1 MLPSIPDEAT
11 SSSISNGL
19 FALARADA
27 ENIPPPNRALNLK
40 KSFLRIF
47 YGFTWY
53 TPGFLGARIQVNS
66 FSKSA
71 LFFTK
76 SKSAVSIQSTL
87 DPL

>member
-1 MLPSIPDEAT
+1 MPEEET

-19 FALARADA
+19 VDPAKADP
-27 ENIPPPNRALNLK
+27 ENNPPPNRALNLK